1 MSEETLR
8 HYVIVRADLPK
19 GVMAAQI
26 IHAAGESAL
35 RPIPEGTHAYALEV
49 DNEDQLR
56 AMSDRLRA
64 GGVPHVLVVEP
75 DAPYHGQAMAI
86 GCIPTVDRER
96 VRRHTSHLR
105 LVR

>member
-1 MSEETLR
+1 MSQLLH

-19 GVMAAQI
+19 GVMMAQT
-26 IHAAGESAL
+26 IHAAGESAM

-49 DNEDQLR
+49 DDEEQLLKR
-56 AMSDRLRA
+56 AERLREA
-64 GGVPHVLVVEP
+64 GCPHVLVIEP

-86 GCIPTVDRER
+86 GCAPTDDRDRIRR
-96 VRRHTSHLR
+96 VTSDLR

>member
-1 MSEETLR
+1 MSETLH

-19 GVMAAQI
+19 GVMMAQS

-49 DNEDQLR
+49 DDEGQLR
-56 AMSDRLRA
+56 ALSDRLRA
-64 GGVPHVLVVEP
+64 GGVPHVLITEP
-75 DAPYHGQAMAI
+75 DSPWDGQAMAI
-86 GCIPTVDRER
+86 GCVPTADRDR